1 MIPKSGT
8 STMRD
13 IITRCLDLR
22 MVVANDL
29 FDHRNKRLEV
39 VDLGYK
45 MGRYVNVDFSVKG
58 MKNAK
63 RLNLASSGLV
73 DVAIA
78 FSATVGFLICALPL
92 LIKYIEDLKVSS
104 QCTYV
109 IESICLKVQL
119 SK

>member
-13 IITRCLDLR
+13 IITRCLDFR

-39 VDLGYK
+39 IDLGYK

-58 MKNAK
+58 MENAK

-73 DVAIA
+73 EVAIA
-78 FSATVGFLICALPL
+78 SHIHEGSGVFTETNQLRFFTVFRHPILRSISA
-92 LIKYIEDLKVSS
+92 YHYSKV
-104 QCTYV
+104 
-109 IESICLKVQL
+109 
-119 SK
+119 